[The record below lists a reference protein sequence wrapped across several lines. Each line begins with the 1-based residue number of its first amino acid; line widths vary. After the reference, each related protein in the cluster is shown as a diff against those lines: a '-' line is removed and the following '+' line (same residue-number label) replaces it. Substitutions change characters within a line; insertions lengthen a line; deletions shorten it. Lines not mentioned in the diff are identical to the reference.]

1 MPGRVNRTWRR
12 VRPVSRL
19 LGMGSLMLLL
29 SLPVVTGCGK
39 GDQQGA
45 GATGRGGA
53 AGKSAP
59 GGRGGSGGRSA
70 FVMPPT
76 PVEVAAATAG
86 PVADRFETVGTFEA
100 GEEITV
106 VSEIDG
112 TVIELPFIEGAAIR
126 KGGIIARID
135 DLQLRAEA
143 SRAEAQRDQ
152 QRSNHERVRSVVE
165 QGAGAPQDLD
175 DAAAALKV
183 AEANLEVARARLA
196 KTRITAP
203 FEGVTGARRVSPG
216 AFLRTGQAVT
226 SLARLRDLRVNF
238 SAPERVLPLL
248 VRGSAVRVSTSA
260 WPGYEET
267 GSVTVVEPVLDPVT
281 RTAGVVARVPNPQER
296 FRPGMSAGIVITL
309 GAGREALTVPAE
321 AVFSEGDRAFVYLV
335 KPDSTVAR
343 TPVRLGVRLSDA
355 VEVIEG
361 ITAGAIV
368 VRAGHQKLYEG
379 AKVAPIRES
388 RTGPDGAGGT
398 GRTGGPDGA
407 GGSAGGG
414 GSAGTG
420 ESGETATT
428 GKGSR

>member
-1 MPGRVNRTWRR
+1 MLGMVNRT
-12 VRPVSRL
+12 RL
-19 LGMGSLMLLL
+19 RAARGARIGVGLVLALTL
-29 SLPVVTGCGK
+29 SLPALTGCGK
-39 GDQQGA
+39 GDKSSSGA
-45 GATGRGGA
+45 SGRGG
-53 AGKSAP
+53 P
-59 GGRGGSGGRSA
+59 GGRGG

-76 PVEVAAATAG
+76 PVEVATVVAG
-86 PVADRFETVGTFEA
+86 PIEDRFETVGTFEA

-106 VSEIDG
+106 VAEIDG
-112 TVIELPFIEGAAIR
+112 TVIDLPFTEGAAIG
-126 KGGIIARID
+126 KGEVIARLD
-135 DLQLRAEA
+135 DVQLRAEA
-143 SRAEAQRDQ
+143 SRAEALRDQ
-152 QRSNHERVRSVVE
+152 QRSSHERVKSVVE

-216 AFLRTGQAVT
+216 AFLRAGEPVT

-238 SAPERVLPLL
+238 SAPERVLPLM
-248 VRGSAVRVSTSA
+248 VRGTEVRVSTSA
-260 WPGYEET
+260 WPTYEET
-267 GSVTVVEPVLDPVT
+267 GQVTVVEPVLDPVT

-309 GAGREALTVPAE
+309 GAGREALTVPSE

-361 ITAGAIV
+361 IGAGAMV

-379 AKVAPIRES
+379 AKVAPILQARGGS
-388 RTGPDGAGGT
+388 GRSDAPGTGGPGGAGGA
-398 GRTGGPDGA
+398 GGA
-407 GGSAGGG
+407 GQGGK
-414 GSAGTG
+414 
-420 ESGETATT
+420 TAPTD
-428 GKGSR
+428 KGSR